1 MQEEQNCE
9 ETKQIQQ
16 KSDWRDEFVEAIQRL
31 QADQSALYKEAL
43 DYLQQEQTD
52 LKTARVATKELYF
65 KCMKSI
71 CESVNQKSA
80 TKLFLR
86 VIMSELDEESQ
97 KAISTGL
104 LSKDKPE
111 SEPVQPNSQQLM
123 RLQTLVKSLKDE
135 IIVLQ
140 RELMQRFENANKT
153 RGESD
158 FGAYE
163 DEVLGSNRKRDSK
176 AR

>member
-1 MQEEQNCE
+1 
-9 ETKQIQQ
+9 
-16 KSDWRDEFVEAIQRL
+16 
-31 QADQSALYKEAL
+31 
-43 DYLQQEQTD
+43 
-52 LKTARVATKELYF
+52 
-65 KCMKSI
+65 
-71 CESVNQKSA
+71 
-80 TKLFLR
+80 
-86 VIMSELDEESQ
+86 
-97 KAISTGL
+97 
-104 LSKDKPE
+104 
-111 SEPVQPNSQQLM
+111 M

-140 RELMQRFENANKT
+140 RELMQRFENTNKI